1 MYRAILHTSLLQIL
15 IAVSIVSAVYFMMI
29 SVDQTAAGQLLNRTD
44 VPGNSTMTNTTST
57 LMPNQ
62 VNDAINPNTSDITI
76 NYSANDTNQTLLAE
90 KVGSIREGIINI
102 LRLAVASEVGEN
114 KTENVGVTLMD
125 FNNKTQNVQGLD
137 SATTLIRSGTD
148 DIIREIQTN
157 NNPSKA
163 VFISMSF
170 NSTCK
175 KSAGT
180 LEGEACQFVVHLKR
194 S

>member
-1 MYRAILHTSLLQIL
+1 MYGTRSHMSLFQIL
-15 IAVSIVSAVYFMMI
+15 IAMSIVSAVYFVMI
-29 SVDQTAAGQLLNRTD
+29 SVDQIAAGQLLNRTD
-44 VPGNSTMTNTTST
+44 APGNSTMINTTST

-102 LRLAVASEVGEN
+102 LKLAVASEVGQN
-114 KTENVGVTLMD
+114 NTESVGVTLID

-157 NNPSKA
+157 NNLSKA

-175 KSAGT
+175 KSAGA
-180 LEGEACQFVVHLKR
+180 LEGEECQFVVHLKR